1 MKLLGKVE
9 QHVEVLAA
17 AHAVTAGNDDGSTFQ
32 VVFRLFYV
40 AVDNLHYIV
49 RFGNV
54 LGNVVTDYF
63 TLVVGIQNL
72 FLHHALA
79 HGRHLRTVFGVH
91 NRCHDVA
98 AECGTDLVQQIFVG
112 LALFLILMVADFE

>member
-1 MKLLGKVE
+1 MGAPFKLCF
-9 QHVEVLAA
+9 A
-17 AHAVTAGNDDGSTFQ
+17 
-32 VVFRLFYV
+32 LFYV

-54 LGNVVTDYF
+54 LGNVVADYF

-91 NRCHDVA
+91 NRCHDV
-98 AECGTDLVQQIFVG
+98 CRRMRDGFWYNRFFVG

>member
-1 MKLLGKVE
+1 MTMG
-9 QHVEVLAA
+9 APS
-17 AHAVTAGNDDGSTFQ
+17 GW
-32 VVFRLFYV
+32 FRLFHV

-54 LGNVVTDYF
+54 FGNVVRITSP
-63 TLVVGIQNL
+63 LCSRHPESL
-72 FLHHALA
+72 FHHALA
-79 HGRHLRTVFGVH
+79 HGRHLRTVFGVD

-98 AECGTDLVQQIFVG
+98 AECGTDLVKQIFVG